1 MARDYYD
8 ILGVPKTATQDEIK
22 KVYRKLAHQHH
33 PDKAG
38 GDEAKFK
45 EISEAYSVLGNE
57 EKKKQYDQLGHAAFS
72 QPGGNGASG
81 FNWNDFTR
89 QYGSGHFQD
98 FTVNFDDIGDLFGD
112 FFGFGRG
119 SRTGSQRSRGADM
132 SMMIDLDFME
142 AVFGAQKTVAI
153 ERQESCSRC
162 HGNGVEPGTELRTCF
177 RCGGGGKV
185 SASQQTFLGTFQ
197 TIQTCPDCRGRGK
210 VAEHQCSLCR
220 GRGVE
225 KKRAEIEVAIPAGI
239 DDGETL
245 RLSGQGETGDFGGS
259 KGDVYLTVRVK
270 KHPVFIR
277 EGTTIVSQATAPFS
291 TTVLGGKIDIPTVDG
306 EATIKI
312 PAGTPSGKVFRLKEK
327 GVPHLNG
334 RGRGDHLITV
344 YVAVPQKLS
353 KKARK
358 ALEDLK
364 AEGL

>member
-1 MARDYYD
+1 MQDYYQT
-8 ILGVPKTATQDEIK
+8 LGVSKTATQDEIK
-22 KVYRKLAHQHH
+22 KAYRKLAHQHH

-72 QPGGNGASG
+72 QSGGNSANG

-98 FTVNFDDIGDLFGD
+98 FNVNFDDIGDVFGD
-112 FFGFGRG
+112 FFGFGRSSQNG
-119 SRTGSQRSRGADM
+119 SRRSRGSDM
-132 SMMIDLDFME
+132 QMILDIDFMD
-142 AVFGAQKTVAI
+142 AVFGVQKTIVV
-153 ERQESCSRC
+153 ERHESCSRC
-162 HGNGVEPGTELRTCF
+162 NGTTVEPGTELRACF

-185 SASQQTFLGTFQ
+185 NATQQTFLGTFQ
-197 TIQTCPDCRGRGK
+197 TIQTCPDCRGKGK

-239 DDGETL
+239 DDSETL

-259 KGDVYLTVRVK
+259 NGDVYLTVRVK
-270 KHPVFIR
+270 KHPVFTR
-277 EGTTIVSQATAPFS
+277 EGTTVRSEATAPFS
-291 TTVLGGKIDIPTVDG
+291 IAVLGGKIDIPTLDG

-312 PAGTPSGKVFRLKEK
+312 SAGTPSGKMFRLKEK
-327 GVPHLNG
+327 GVPHLQN
-334 RGRGDHLITV
+334 RGRGDHVVTV
-344 YVAVPQKLS
+344 HVAVPQKLS
-353 KKARK
+353 KKVRK
-358 ALEDLK
+358 ALDDLK
-364 AEGL
+364 GEGL